1 MKKEVMGCLSTI
13 VYIWAA
19 LATVVIFAGLF
30 FMPGKTHFDE
40 IFMYV
45 IFGWGPA
52 TALYRSNKKA
62 KAADKEWIDTFISS
76 VNVTDKRF
84 IHAEDK
90 TGIAVDDAKY
100 EIILA
105 NATLTKRYSLSD
117 VRSWEIKSVT
127 PGVMTGG
134 SNAAGNLG
142 HNLREHAN
150 AIAGT
155 GLFIQMKDI
164 DNPEWRIAMLKDDD
178 RKRWFEILNQ
188 KING

>member
-1 MKKEVMGCLSTI
+1 MKKEVMGCASSI
-13 VYIWAA
+13 AYIWAA
-19 LATVVIFAGLF
+19 LATIVMIFIDSRFNLDDYFYTA
-30 FMPGKTHFDE
+30 
-40 IFMYV
+40 IW
-45 IFGWGPA
+45 GWGPA
-52 TALYRSNKKA
+52 LALYLLNKKA
-62 KAADKEWIDTFISS
+62 KAADKKWVDTFISS
-76 VNVTDKRF
+76 VNITDNRF

-90 TGIAVDDAKY
+90 TGIAVDDAKS
-100 EIILA
+100 ELILA

-117 VRSWEIKSVT
+117 VRSWEIKTVT

-134 SNAAGNLG
+134 GNAAGNLG

-155 GLFIQMKDI
+155 GLFMQMKDI
-164 DNPEWRIAMLKDDD
+164 DHPEWRIAMLKDED